1 MRTTL
6 TLDDDV
12 ADALRRVAHETGQPF
27 KQVVN
32 DALRAGLVPRQPGS
46 PRTTPEVPSFD
57 LGLRPGLDLTHARRT
72 ADELEDAEI
81 VRKLEQRQ

>member
-12 ADALRRVAHETGQPF
+12 ADALRRRAQQTGLPF

-32 DALRAGLVPRQPGS
+32 DALRAGLVPRQS
-46 PRTTPEVPSFD
+46 PSEAVDVHFPVFSME
-57 LGLRPGLDLTHARRT
+57 LRPGVDLSKARRL
-72 ADELEDAEI
+72 ADELEDGEI
-81 VRKLEQRQ
+81 SRKLDMRK